1 MFKIL
6 GIEAF
11 LDLSQITVDEALALV
26 RKVKVEE
33 SNEELE
39 VSVNDQ
45 TASQVKLEDETW
57 TEDFQFE
64 EKVSA
69 NDK

>member
-1 MFKIL
+1 M
-6 GIEAF
+6 
-11 LDLSQITVDEALALV
+11 
-26 RKVKVEE
+26 KVEK